1 VVENGCTSCT
11 QHRRSRSESVNLNF
25 FDSAQC
31 LMVRRWRLI
40 GYFPIL
46 YKPTPPLHGCAH
58 ALAPLPSWLTQ
69 VGSLVQ
75 AATNFK
81 LAKLWDEAGGA
92 FLKLAECHEQ
102 VRAL

>member
-1 VVENGCTSCT
+1 LAISRSYINP
-11 QHRRSRSESVNLNF
+11 HRRCT
-25 FDSAQC
+25 AA
-31 LMVRRWRLI
+31 
-40 GYFPIL
+40 
-46 YKPTPPLHGCAH
+46 PTHSHCTPY
-58 ALAPLPSWLTQ
+58 APLPSWLTQ